1 MDELKY
7 CFQKNGYSNAQTIL
21 QAANLFYLLIDTWD
35 VSDQEYLPDWKINQ
49 SVKFVF
55 GLKAYINLQGFD
67 GFSNSP
73 QTLLHQFLS

>member
-21 QAANLFYLLIDTWD
+21 QTGNLFYLLIDTWD
-35 VSDQEYLPDWKINQ
+35 VSDQEYLPDRKINQ

-55 GLKAYINLQGFD
+55 GLNAYNNLQAFCR
-67 GFSNSP
+67 F
-73 QTLLHQFLS
+73 FK